1 MQEPK
6 TYYSK
11 LLETKEKLNA
21 VGKGF
26 CLMKWQTET
35 LYLHMGDNHSCYHPR
50 PHKILLS
57 DIKRNPSGLHNT
69 AFKKEQRKVM
79 LEGGRPNECQY
90 CWNVEDLEGDHVS
103 DRMVHST
110 SDYAIKDYDA
120 IRNLDANADWNPRHI
135 EILREELQR
144 AKKILF
150 ENELYGSSHLTSSKI
165 NSNLVPEQACLS
177 SSKDQNFPVSP
188 NCISESS

>member
-69 AFKKEQRKVM
+69 ALVM
-79 LEGGRPNECQY
+79 KISFL
-90 CWNVEDLEGDHVS
+90 L
-103 DRMVHST
+103 
-110 SDYAIKDYDA
+110 
-120 IRNLDANADWNPRHI
+120 
-135 EILREELQR
+135 IL
-144 AKKILF
+144 I
-150 ENELYGSSHLTSSKI
+150 
-165 NSNLVPEQACLS
+165 
-177 SSKDQNFPVSP
+177 
-188 NCISESS
+188 